1 MTDPLRE
8 TGGVGDEPRDIRLK
22 RLQMR
27 SIRRGIKEM
36 DLILGGFAADEL
48 GRLPQAGLDLYDT
61 LLTENDHD
69 LYGWVSGQT
78 PTPVQY
84 LDLVSLIAA
93 HQAKIARN

>member
-8 TGGVGDEPRDIRLK
+8 TGGSVDEPRDIRLK

-36 DLILGGFAADEL
+36 DLILGGFAAEEL
-48 GRLPQAGLDLYDT
+48 GKLPPSGLDLYDA

-69 LYGWVSGQT
+69 LYVWVSGQA
-78 PTPVQY
+78 PTPPEY
-84 LDLVSLIAA
+84 LELVSLIAA
-93 HQAKIARN
+93 HQTQIARN